1 MKKLKNH
8 YLRQSKKCAQLH
20 NAEGWVILEGM
31 LKRKSRI
38 NEDFPFV
45 WILKD
50 KQGKLHS
57 FVEMNDGDIV
67 VGPVGVTQAK
77 AFDNYLLFEKG
88 GDWYGQYFSKDEQ
101 INLGKPIKLN
111 GLSGIR
117 SFLFYLPHVLYFA
130 DDNRLKSYDCLRYEK
145 IQFMDDLNE
154 YLLFYGFKG
163 KVFLFDD
170 AGKFEAEEDILF
182 CQRTS
187 GEGLILRYLKS
198 KKEYKVL
205 YEGKF
210 LREYNID
217 ECYVDGEK
225 RETDTEFWYSKDLF
239 IVPDNDDAKSGTLF
253 KIEKNKVKKLAS
265 GKLHFI
271 SKITSQKGAWP
282 LDEGFVQVGD
292 KTYQIY

>member
-1 MKKLKNH
+1 M
-8 YLRQSKKCAQLH
+8 
-20 NAEGWVILEGM
+20 
-31 LKRKSRI
+31 
-38 NEDFPFV
+38 
-45 WILKD
+45 KD

-67 VGPVGVTQAK
+67 VGPVGVTQTK

-154 YLLFYGFKG
+154 YLLVYGFKG

-210 LREYNID
+210 LKEYNID

-265 GKLHFI
+265 GKLRFI
-271 SKITSQKGAWP
+271 SKITSQKDAWP
-282 LDEGFVQVGD
+282 MEEAFVQVGD
-292 KTYQIY
+292 ETFQIS